1 MKRDRGQSET
11 LEVSETLEGALTGLV
26 EEPDE
31 SVAKPS
37 FTPAKA
43 MWWAPGTTKT
53 SQC

>member
-26 EEPDE
+26 EEPMR
-31 SVAKPS
+31 VAKPS

-43 MWWAPGTTKT
+43 MWLAPGTTNT